1 MKQLGEILVE
11 AGIISRKTLER
22 ALERQKE
29 SRARLGSIL
38 EEMGVI
44 TEEELAEALGTQF
57 NFKTVKNFISHRF
70 SPELLELLP
79 VDFVMS
85 RLVFP
90 LKQKD
95 NMLAVAINNPFD
107 MEAMEM
113 ITRMTGCQVIPVIA
127 GRREIQDAIARFYLQ
142 RTTGDGQGDVI
153 LIVEDTLVV
162 AAVIRD
168 ILTREGYTV
177 LLAADGVDGLKLA
190 VSERPRLIITDSV
203 MPRMDG
209 FELLRAVR
217 TNPMTDDIP
226 MIMLTSRSAPE
237 DEQKALDSGF
247 FDFVSKPVEPERIVS
262 RVRRALEMTRRAR
275 R

>member
-113 ITRMTGCQVIPVIA
+113 ITRMTGYQVIPVIA